1 MGALLA
7 ALLRRRVVEKGVRN
21 GSSLWLVIGAV
32 GVLRR
37 LYKRMGPRTEQVRL
51 AERLRPG
58 DELTLRY
65 PGVPGR
71 KVQKEQRLVQSR
83 RSAAQSEHEQERARL
98 SERSAGKGRRA
109 RRARRLLAAL
119 REPRV

>member
-1 MGALLA
+1 MGSLLA

-21 GSSLWLVIGAV
+21 GSTLWLVVGAF

-37 LYKRMGPRTEQVRL
+37 LHKKMGPRNERVRL
-51 AERLRPG
+51 TERLRPG
-58 DELTLRY
+58 DELILRY

-83 RSAAQSEHEQERARL
+83 RSAAKSAHQQERARL
-98 SERSAGKGRRA
+98 IDRSDGRGRKA
-109 RRARRLLAAL
+109 RQARRLLATL